1 MKLIIKNFKC
11 HGEETYEFE
20 KGIVLVK
27 GHSGSGKSSIL
38 ESINFCLYGN
48 GKKIIKYGQSEC
60 EVIIE
65 WDNYRIRRSRNPNQF
80 NIIDNESNKKYEDVS
95 AQSIV
100 NSIFGKHFNKSGY
113 LSQMNTNSF
122 ITLNP
127 IEKLK
132 FLESIAF
139 DDNDIEEIKKKRKI
153 MALKFDN
160 DLLEV
165 RSKIS
170 MFETMNQIE
179 SFNGEANLLV
189 ECNFPVVCRVSQREL
204 VEKNANIK
212 IKNECKRIK
221 KNNIILLNKK
231 KEYEDVNILEIR
243 QKDIEKSIDENNQ
256 RKHIIESEIL
266 NINYDENKYLI
277 NRKKSNK
284 NNKKIK
290 ELEDKIKSNENK
302 ENELYK
308 YSINLKMYNKKKKD
322 IEEELSKENIG
333 DLNKRKDLLDL
344 LIRKKECIIKI
355 KKIEDDT
362 CVIKQKKEGSRQGIS
377 DLDKEN
383 KDIDEIISKYIQGPD
398 SEMEDTFNLCIDYYK
413 KYLNDIE
420 EYECLKC
427 ASDGGDEKKFEA
439 ALTKIN
445 KEIENIDKEIEY
457 RECIYGNCP
466 ACEVPIKQKNLKFIL
481 AASDAEHRAVEG
493 GSALQVDSE
502 AVEILINKK
511 KQLDKK
517 KICAYKKVI
526 ENELNIKKMNEIEQ
540 KYKNSNIDYFKD
552 SPLSERD
559 GLHDSSFIKEKIKYF
574 IDLKNKKKNI
584 NNKLNSLNKS
594 IYIESSQIKDNKK
607 KREIEVNNLE
617 DLGRE
622 EARLLLDR
630 ESARLFHSEA
640 APVTR
645 SHRVD
650 GEEELSDK
658 TIKELND
665 ILEKTKKEIY
675 KIERNIGE
683 KDKIENQIL
692 QTEEKI
698 QKIQQNEEFIK
709 KEDIQ
714 MFKKQIDDNIEKD
727 KYYRGVILEMEIE
740 KNKIHILDVEKKR
753 IVENNIKKNNKKD
766 KLLNEHKSKYGD
778 LGEAAPSGGDAQ
790 FGTLPLAGVKQN
802 IECIQRILDDSL
814 AVKEENEKLL
824 EEIKKWKEMSALI
837 EKNNNKKKEFEKLKK
852 DEMVCIEYKVAID
865 ILKNKII
872 ETESILLEQLLD
884 SINSYANIYLS
895 GFFQDQIITS
905 ELSPYKKL
913 KKSSKNQINL
923 LIYYKGEQCD
933 LNNLSGGEQARI
945 ILAYTLA
952 FSEILN
958 PPLIMLDEAMSSLD
972 QDTTDI
978 VSKTIKRNCSN
989 KIVILVAHQV
999 VQGHFDNIIEME
1011 NITHL

>member
-20 KGIVLVK
+20 RGIVLVK

-80 NIIDNESNKKYEDVS
+80 NIIDNESNKKYEDAS

-179 SFNGEANLLV
+179 SFDSRGSAVGDCFAATSFGGDRGAAAV
-189 ECNFPVVCRVSQREL
+189 ECKFPVVCRVSQREL

-212 IKNECKRIK
+212 IKNECKRINK
-221 KNNIILLNKK
+221 TNIILLNKK

-256 RKHIIESEIL
+256 RKDIVDGEIL
-266 NINYDENKYLI
+266 KINYDENKYLI
-277 NRKKSNK
+277 NRKKSKK
-284 NNKKIK
+284 NNKKMK
-290 ELEDKIKSNENK
+290 ELEDKIKSNEDK

-333 DLNKRKDLLDL
+333 DINKRKDLLDL

-355 KKIEDDT
+355 KKIDDET
-362 CVIKQKKEGSRQGIS
+362 CLIKTKKEGLIELIS
-377 DLDKEN
+377 NLDKEN
-383 KDIDEIISKYIQGPD
+383 KEINEIISTSKMCIQGPE
-398 SEMEDTFNLCIDYYK
+398 SEIEDTLNICIDYYK

-427 ASDGGDEKKFEA
+427 SSVDEKIFEA
-439 ALTKIN
+439 ELTKIN

-466 ACEVPIKQKNLKFIL
+466 ACEVPIKQKNSKFIL
-481 AASDAEHRAVEG
+481 DCEAA
-493 GSALQVDSE
+493 ALRVDSE
-502 AVEILINKK
+502 NGNAGVTSDPNLENLINEKK
-511 KQLDKK
+511 KLDKE
-517 KICAYKKVI
+517 KICTYKKVI

-540 KYKNSNIDYFKD
+540 KYKNSNTGDFIF
-552 SPLSERD
+552 LAERD
-559 GLHDSSFIKEKIKYF
+559 GLPLLEAPFIKEKIKYF
-574 IDLKNKKKNI
+574 IELKNKKKNI

-607 KREIEVNNLE
+607 KREIEVIKLE

-622 EARLLLDR
+622 ETALQVVR
-630 ESARLFHSEA
+630 ESARCGA
-640 APVTR
+640 
-645 SHRVD
+645 VD
-650 GEEELSDK
+650 CSSVYIKEELSDK

-675 KIERNIGE
+675 KIERNNAE

-709 KEDIQ
+709 KDEIQ
-714 MFKKQIDDNIEKD
+714 RFKKQIDDHIEKD
-727 KYYRGVILEMEIE
+727 KYYRGVIMEMEIE
-740 KNKIHILDVEKKR
+740 KNKIINLNNEKKR

-766 KLLNEHKSKYGD
+766 KLLNEHNSKYGYNKAAACDPLHGRSDTRTEGGD
-778 LGEAAPSGGDAQ
+778 LVEAAEEAP
-790 FGTLPLAGVKQN
+790 FGTSDCVKKN
-802 IECIQRILDDSL
+802 IECIQRILDDSH

-865 ILKNKII
+865 ILKNNIPFINADSMMKKPCIDFYEMYLNNKDKFI
-872 ETESILLEQLLD
+872 NPDYKGYNLEHQG
-884 SINSYANIYLS
+884 NSDLIHNFGID
-895 GFFQDQIITS
+895 GFI
-905 ELSPYKKL
+905 KKL
-913 KKSSKNQINL
+913 
-923 LIYYKGEQCD
+923 
-933 LNNLSGGEQARI
+933 R
-945 ILAYTLA
+945 
-952 FSEILN
+952 
-958 PPLIMLDEAMSSLD
+958 
-972 QDTTDI
+972 
-978 VSKTIKRNCSN
+978 
-989 KIVILVAHQV
+989 
-999 VQGHFDNIIEME
+999 
-1011 NITHL
+1011 

>member
-20 KGIVLVK
+20 RGIVLVK

-80 NIIDNESNKKYEDVS
+80 NIIDNESNKKYEDAS

-179 SFNGEANLLV
+179 SFDSFRGDLGEAAV
-189 ECNFPVVCRVSQREL
+189 ECKFPVVCRVSQREL

-212 IKNECKRIK
+212 IKNECKRIN

-256 RKHIIESEIL
+256 RKDIVEGEIL
-266 NINYDENKYLI
+266 KINYDENKYLI
-277 NRKKSNK
+277 NRKKSKK
-284 NNKKIK
+284 NNKKMK
-290 ELEDKIKSNENK
+290 ELEDKIKSNEDK

-308 YSINLKMYNKKKKD
+308 YSINLKMYSKKKKD

-333 DLNKRKDLLDL
+333 DINKRKDLLDL
-344 LIRKKECIIKI
+344 LIKKKECIIKI
-355 KKIEDDT
+355 KKIDDET
-362 CVIKQKKEGSRQGIS
+362 CLIKTKKEGIREVIS
-377 DLDKEN
+377 NLNKEN
-383 KDIDEIISKYIQGPD
+383 KEIDEIISTYIQGPE
-398 SEMEDTFNLCIDYYK
+398 SEIEDTLNICIDYYK

-427 ASDGGDEKKFEA
+427 RSADEKIFEA
-439 ALTKIN
+439 ELTKIN
-445 KEIENIDKEIEY
+445 KEIENIDTEIEY

-481 AASDAEHRAVEG
+481 DLEAATRRE
-493 GSALQVDSE
+493 DSE
-502 AVEILINKK
+502 NGNAGVTSERPPPSEVISDPNLENLIDKK
-511 KQLDKK
+511 KQLDKE
-517 KICAYKKVI
+517 KICTYKKVI

-540 KYKNSNIDYFKD
+540 KYKNSNTGDFIFLAERYGL
-552 SPLSERD
+552 PL
-559 GLHDSSFIKEKIKYF
+559 LTAPFVKEKIKYF
-574 IDLKNKKKNI
+574 IELKNKKKNI

-607 KREIEVNNLE
+607 KREIEVIKLE

-622 EARLLLDR
+622 ETVLM
-630 ESARLFHSEA
+630 
-640 APVTR
+640 
-645 SHRVD
+645 VD
-650 GEEELSDK
+650 CSSVYIKEDLSDK

-665 ILEKTKKEIY
+665 ILEKTKKDLFRG
-675 KIERNIGE
+675 ERNIAE

-709 KEDIQ
+709 KDEIQ
-714 MFKKQIDDNIEKD
+714 RFKKQIDDHIEKD
-727 KYYRGVILEMEIE
+727 KYYRGVIMEMEIE
-740 KNKIHILDVEKKR
+740 KNKIINLNNEKKR

-766 KLLNEHKSKYGD
+766 KLLNEHKSKYGYNKGD
-778 LGEAAPSGGDAQ
+778 RESAESFIGEAH
-790 FGTLPLAGVKQN
+790 FGTSDCVKKN
-802 IECIQRILDDSL
+802 IECIQRILDDSH

-824 EEIKKWKEMSALI
+824 EDIKKWKEMSALI

-972 QDTTDI
+972 QDTTDM

-1011 NITHL
+1011 KIFL